1 MFLFFS
7 ILQYD
12 FFMWPYGQTDFGLRG
27 LTQLELMETSREK
40 LGEESTY
47 YKCSNTD
54 VGSTEQELINIL
66 EHKIY

>member
-1 MFLFFS
+1 
-7 ILQYD
+7 
-12 FFMWPYGQTDFGLRG
+12 MWPYGHTDFGLRG

-40 LGEESTY
+40 MGEESTY

-54 VGSTEQELINIL
+54 VGYTDQELINIL